1 MLLRA
6 FRPRLRDAH
15 RAADWINHLI
25 TITRRGDA
33 GHVEPEVCG
42 RIGAYAARNN
52 SRNVRNCPEK
62 SEAVKSQT
70 RRRRLDAA
78 SERPHDRWPQT
89 PAPSVTIVEMLRH
102 VFVRV
107 HGLDIVERVCAPV
120 RDRPSVRH
128 VIVPTVVRLG
138 PRPPVG
144 SFPLPPQ
151 ARVMGVAVHRL
162 GTAPDGRPDSVAAS
176 EGLEPPTLAL
186 GKPCSIRLSYEATRG
201 DGCHGRGR
209 APSLGRR

>member
-78 SERPHDRWPQT
+78 SERPRDRWPQT

-151 ARVMGVAVHRL
+151 ARVMGGCRPSAWNPRQTVAR
-162 GTAPDGRPDSVAAS
+162 TAWRPRRDSNPRPW
-176 EGLEPPTLAL
+176 L
-186 GKPCSIRLSYEATRG
+186 
-201 DGCHGRGR
+201 
-209 APSLGRR
+209 